1 MLLEKRV
8 LFLIL
13 AVVAVLVC
21 ACAGAAFAQD
31 DEEGGE
37 EINSSISVGDVI
49 KNAGP
54 IGWVIIFVSIVAL
67 SLAIEHFIS
76 VRRDK
81 LAPPEIVDQVHD
93 LFDQEN
99 YKEAME
105 LCEAEPNVFTN
116 VVGAALHRMPGG
128 FDAMEAAVQ
137 EVGEEESVKLHQKIS
152 YLSLIGTI
160 APMLGLFGT
169 VSGMIVA
176 FNIIA
181 QKKGAADPGDLAV
194 GISQALVTT
203 FDGLLSPFRRWSCSS
218 TSATRHRD
226 ARGRARALIGVDMF
240 DSFPVPTA

>member
-8 LFLIL
+8 LVLIVAML
-13 AVVAVLVC
+13 AILVC
-21 ACAGAAFAQD
+21 ACAGSAFAQD
-31 DEEGGE
+31 EDEDAP
-37 EINSSISVGDVI
+37 INASITVGDVI

-54 IGWVIIFVSIVAL
+54 IGWVIIFVSVIAL

-76 VRRDK
+76 IRRDK
-81 LAPPEIVDQVHD
+81 LAPPEVVDQVHE

-176 FNIIA
+176 FNVIA

-203 FDGLLSPFRRWSCSS
+203 FLGLLVAIPTMVAFFYFRNKVVMLVLEI
-218 TSATRHRD
+218 
-226 ARGRARALIGVDMF
+226 GALIGELF
-240 DSFPVPTA
+240 DKFRPND

>member
-8 LFLIL
+8 LILIVAML
-13 AVVAVLVC
+13 AILVC
-21 ACAGAAFAQD
+21 ACAGSAFAQD
-31 DEEGGE
+31 DEEDAPVS
-37 EINSSISVGDVI
+37 SSITVGDVI
-49 KNAGP
+49 RNAGP
-54 IGWVIIFVSIVAL
+54 IGWVIIFVSIIAL

-76 VRRDK
+76 IRRDK
-81 LAPPEIVDQVHD
+81 LAPPEVVDQVHE

-176 FNIIA
+176 FNVIA

-203 FDGLLSPFRRWSCSS
+203 FLGLLVAIPTMVAFFYFRNKVVMLVLEI
-218 TSATRHRD
+218 
-226 ARGRARALIGVDMF
+226 GALIGELF
-240 DSFPVPTA
+240 DKFRPND